1 MRIAAILPILSLLL
15 LLFAGCKAEP
25 ADAGVPRSET
35 APALET
41 TTASP
46 YDSVWVENEF
56 TALVPRPPFT
66 IRSFS
71 ATQRRLTVLFADA
84 ELASLRSY
92 RDELAEAGFTE
103 NAETQDLQVAGV
115 TVFRYEASNAE
126 GYTVQLFSNPGAAGI
141 SIDK

>member
-1 MRIAAILPILSLLL
+1 MHHFYGIVILLL
-15 LLFAGCKAEP
+15 LVSIFAGCNSD
-25 ADAGVPRSET
+25 ADDTSKSTTTVFVTET
-35 APALET
+35 I
-41 TTASP
+41 TASP

>member
-1 MRIAAILPILSLLL
+1 MRAVGILSILLL
-15 LLFAGCKAEP
+15 LVSIFAGCNSD
-25 ADAGVPRSET
+25 ADDTSKSTTTVFVT
-35 APALET
+35 ET

-84 ELASLRSY
+84 ELAFLRSY